1 VSTRRLLFVLPA
13 AAFLALAAVIAAYML
28 SGTDPRVVPS
38 ALLDKP
44 VPTFALPSLDG
55 RDRGLSTADLKG
67 HVAVVNVFASWCVPC
82 LAEHPQVMTLAED
95 KDIAVVGINYKDK
108 AADAEGWLKRL
119 GDPFRAIGADRDGR
133 VSIDWGVY
141 GVPETFIIDKG
152 GTIRYKHVGPI
163 TPQDMKATI
172 RPIIESLKK

>member
-1 VSTRRLLFVLPA
+1 VPTRRLLFVLPA
-13 AAFLALAAVIAAYML
+13 VAFLALAVVIAAYML

-44 VPTFALPSLDG
+44 VPTFALPALDG
-55 RDRGLSTADLKG
+55 RERGLSTADLKG

-152 GTIRYKHVGPI
+152 GTIRYKQVGPI
-163 TPQDMKATI
+163 TPQDLKATI
-172 RPIIESLKK
+172 LPIIESLKK